1 MTVDE
6 LIIEMT
12 LDDKKVQRGL
22 NNTLANFASFGS
34 EVVSALSIL
43 AGSVAA
49 ACVSAFASSFGSM
62 KEDVRVL
69 DEISKKV
76 NANVEDIAAWG
87 DAIELSGGSA
97 KDFQNTLVSLSSDLS
112 KLSITGKAR
121 SKPFLEALGLDPKA
135 LSAKPIMDV
144 MQDIS
149 NAVQGMDKQTSGF
162 ALKNIG
168 FDPDAIKF
176 LQSGNVAALIA
187 KQKELG
193 VYTAKDAEAID
204 KMDKT
209 IKQISHTFKTLAI
222 PLFSAVID
230 TVAKVAGYVEKA
242 ITLIRKNTDVL
253 KGALLALTFFV
264 SGPLLT
270 AVQRFFTLLMAH
282 PFMMVIAAVAGL
294 ALLLEDLWV
303 YANDGESAFEGLWEK
318 LGTPQEVMSGFVR
331 IGEALSSIGNILAN
345 KQTQIAAVFTMLAVL
360 VGGLVAGILSIP
372 AAIAAGLALL
382 IAYWEEVSQFFADI
396 VEAFRIVGRMIAS
409 VFEIA
414 GQAIGDA
421 LSSAADVV
429 RSAWDG
435 FISWLEEKWNLIQNL
450 LPSLSGIAN
459 KAARMIASI
468 FEIAGRAIGNALSG
482 AADVAQNAW
491 RKFISWLGDGL
502 KSLMG
507 LLPQIGF
514 ALPSLGDATAVGL
527 AATGGSGG
535 ANYSSYQND
544 NRSITINN
552 NSAAAVSRSYKELE
566 LVPFGNKGVN

>member
-6 LIIEMT
+6 LIIELA
-12 LDDKKVQRGL
+12 LDDTKIEKGL

-34 EVVSALSIL
+34 KVVSALSIL
-43 AGSVAA
+43 AGGAAA

-69 DEISKKV
+69 DDISKKV

-87 DAIELSGGSA
+87 DAIEMSGGSA
-97 KDFQNTLVSLSSDLS
+97 KSFQNTLVSLSSDLS

-121 SKPFLEALGLDPKA
+121 SKPFLEALGLDAKD

-144 MQDIS
+144 LQDIS

-168 FDPDAIKF
+168 FDPDTIKF
-176 LQSGNVAALIA
+176 LQGGNVEGLIA

-222 PLFSAVID
+222 PLFSVIIE
-230 TVAKVAGYVEKA
+230 TVGKVANYVAKG
-242 ITLIRKNTDVL
+242 ITLISKNTDVL
-253 KGALLALTFFV
+253 KGAVLALTMLF
-264 SGPLLT
+264 SGPLLS
-270 AVQRFFTLLMAH
+270 AVAKFFSVLMAH
-282 PFMMVIAAVAGL
+282 PFMMVIAAMAGV

-303 YANDGESAFEGLWEK
+303 YANDGKSAFEGLWEK
-318 LGTPQEVMSGFVR
+318 LGTPKEVMAGFEKLGKLLGK
-331 IGEALSSIGNILAN
+331 IGDVLSDKEN
-345 KQTQIAAVFTMLAVL
+345 QIVAVFSILTGLVAVL
-360 VGGLVAGILSIP
+360 VSAIGAIP
-372 AAIAAGLALL
+372 AAIAAGLALI
-382 IAYWEEVSQFFADI
+382 IAYWEEISQFFADI
-396 VEAFRIVGRMIAS
+396 AEAFKIVG
-409 VFEIA
+409 
-414 GQAIGDA
+414 
-421 LSSAADVV
+421 
-429 RSAWDG
+429 
-435 FISWLEEKWNLIQNL
+435 
-450 LPSLSGIAN
+450 
-459 KAARMIASI
+459 RMIASI
-468 FEIAGRAIGNALSG
+468 FEIAGRAIGDALSG

-491 RKFISWLGDGL
+491 RKFISWLEGGL
-502 KSLMG
+502 KSLMD
-507 LLPQIGF
+507 LLKIGF
-514 ALPSLGDATAVGL
+514 TLPSFGGATAVGL
-527 AATGGSGG
+527 AATGGNGG

-566 LVPFGNKGVN
+566 LVPFGNKSVK

>member
-1 MTVDE
+1 VNKMTVDE

-34 EVVSALSIL
+34 KVVSALSIL
-43 AGSVAA
+43 AGGAAA

-69 DEISKKV
+69 DDISKKV

-87 DAIELSGGSA
+87 DAIEMSGGSA
-97 KDFQNTLVSLSSDLS
+97 KSFQNTLVSLSSDLS
-112 KLSITGKAR
+112 RLSITGKAR

-144 MQDIS
+144 LQDIS

-176 LQSGNVAALIA
+176 LQSGNVEGLIA

-230 TVAKVAGYVEKA
+230 TVAKVAVYVEKA

-303 YANDGESAFEGLWEK
+303 YANEGESAFEGLWEK
-318 LGTPQEVMSGFVR
+318 LGTPQEVMSGFER
-331 IGEALSSIGNILAN
+331 IGEVLSSIGDVLADKEN
-345 KQTQIAAVFTMLAVL
+345 QMVAVL
-360 VGGLVAGILSIP
+360 SILMGLVGALAAAIGTIP
-372 AAIAAGLALL
+372 VAIAAGLALI
-382 IAYWEEVSQFFADI
+382 IAYWEEISQFFADI
-396 VEAFRIVGRMIAS
+396 VEAFKIVGRMIAS
-409 VFEIA
+409 IFEIA

-421 LSSAADVV
+421 LS
-429 RSAWDG
+429 
-435 FISWLEEKWNLIQNL
+435 
-450 LPSLSGIAN
+450 
-459 KAARMIASI
+459 
-468 FEIAGRAIGNALSG
+468 G

-491 RKFISWLGDGL
+491 GKFISWLGDGL
-502 KSLMG
+502 KSLMD
-507 LLPQIGF
+507 LLKIDF
-514 ALPSLGDATAVGL
+514 ALPSFDGAPAAAL

-552 NSAAAVSRSYKELE
+552 NSAAAVSRSYEELD
-566 LVPFGNKGVN
+566 LVAFGNKGVGR

>member
-6 LIIEMT
+6 LIIELA
-12 LDDKKVQRGL
+12 LDDKKVDSGINRVKSSL
-22 NNTLANFASFGS
+22 
-34 EVVSALSIL
+34 
-43 AGSVAA
+43 
-49 ACVSAFASSFGSM
+49 SSFSGFVTGIGMAFGQLFGNMILGLADTIPCMFNEM

-69 DEISKKV
+69 DDISKKV

-87 DAIELSGGSA
+87 DAIEMSGGSA
-97 KDFQNTLVSLSSDLS
+97 KGFQNTLVSLSSDLS
-112 KLSITGKAR
+112 RLSITGKAR

-144 MQDIS
+144 LQDIS

-176 LQSGNVAALIA
+176 LQSGNVEGLIA

-230 TVAKVAGYVEKA
+230 TVAKVAVYVEKA

-253 KGALLALTFFV
+253 KGALLALMILF
-264 SGPLLT
+264 SGPLLA

-318 LGTPQEVMSGFVR
+318 LGTPQEVMSGFER
-331 IGEALSSIGNILAN
+331 IGEVLSSIGDVMED

-360 VGGLVAGILSIP
+360 IGAVVAGIISIP
-372 AAIAAGLALL
+372 AAIAAGLALI
-382 IAYWEEVSQFFADI
+382 IAYWEEISQFFADI
-396 VEAFRIVGRMIAS
+396 VEAFKIVGRMIAS
-409 VFEIA
+409 IFEIA

-421 LSSAADVV
+421 LSGAADIAK
-429 RSAWDG
+429 SAWNG
-435 FISWLEEKWNLIQNL
+435 FISWLEEKWDWIKSL
-450 LPSLSGIAN
+450 LPSLSGIAS
-459 KAARMIASI
+459 K
-468 FEIAGRAIGNALSG
+468 
-482 AADVAQNAW
+482 
-491 RKFISWLGDGL
+491 
-502 KSLMG
+502 
-507 LLPQIGF
+507 
-514 ALPSLGDATAVGL
+514 LPSLGNSPAALT
-527 AATGGSGG
+527 ATGGSGG
-535 ANYSSYQND
+535 TTNVSTVTD
-544 NRSITINN
+544 NRKVDIHNHSE
-552 NSAAAVSRSYKELE
+552 AAASASMERMD
-566 LVPFGNKGVN
+566 LVGFGNKGVK